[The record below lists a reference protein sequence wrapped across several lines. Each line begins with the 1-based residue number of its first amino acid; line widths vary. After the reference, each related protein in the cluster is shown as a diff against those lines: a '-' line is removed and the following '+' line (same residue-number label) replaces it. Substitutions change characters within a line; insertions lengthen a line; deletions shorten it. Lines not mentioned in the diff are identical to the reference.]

1 MYAIFC
7 LEAAALSLRMIDII
21 FLAIMKLILSLFEQL
36 AINSLNTVVLNISY
50 AAIWQLNLNFN

>member
-7 LEAAALSLRMIDII
+7 LEAAALSLRMRDII

-36 AINSLNTVVLNISY
+36 AINGLNTGVLNISY